1 MLKCPEMAER
11 RAPRDLI
18 TDLEKDKIM
27 ASNKEKS
34 VRVFADK
41 DVKKIYVTPGFF
53 FLINTIHKTGWNT
66 KIMAS
71 NKEKFVRLFADKDVE
86 KIYYK

>member
-1 MLKCPEMAER
+1 MAER

-53 FLINTIHKTGWNT
+53 LKLIPSTRRDGIQK
-66 KIMAS
+66 
-71 NKEKFVRLFADKDVE
+71 
-86 KIYYK
+86 

>member
-11 RAPRDLI
+11 RAPGDLI
-18 TDLEKDKIM
+18 ADLEKDKIM

-53 FLINTIHKTGWNT
+53 F
-66 KIMAS
+66 
-71 NKEKFVRLFADKDVE
+71 
-86 KIYYK
+86 